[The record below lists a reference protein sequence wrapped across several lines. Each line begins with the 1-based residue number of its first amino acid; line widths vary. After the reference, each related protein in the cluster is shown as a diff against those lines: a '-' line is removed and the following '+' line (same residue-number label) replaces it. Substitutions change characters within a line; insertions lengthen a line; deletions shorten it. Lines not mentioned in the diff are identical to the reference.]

1 VDISK
6 FKTTSQWYKKMKT
19 EGYEIPL
26 ALYHTLNKII
36 AENHVTFQDAY
47 KDLSDRGKITI
58 VDKKINFNLNEK

>member
-1 VDISK
+1 MDISK
-6 FKTTSQWYKKMKT
+6 FRTTSQWYKKMKT

-36 AENHVTFQDAY
+36 AENNVTFQDAY
-47 KDLSDRGKITI
+47 GELFDKGKIQI